1 MTMHSLT
8 PLIMT
13 VKKEVRSL
21 AKFIFE
27 LLPKIMEDGN
37 GKINPWCEL
46 TLNGKSEMLKSRGIL
61 CRN

>member
-1 MTMHSLT
+1 
-8 PLIMT
+8 MT

-61 CRN
+61 CQN